1 MTLIVSFFIYFSF
14 TYDTKP
20 TKALGFIQLY
30 LFLLYEPVTTSELP
44 KRVFALIF
52 GGIVIMTL
60 YYTLARYNFNNIFNK
75 SIKGCINSL
84 IENLN
89 ELINTGCIE
98 KNNSEKVALMI
109 KELEIKVHER
119 LELDK
124 NQVYSIYSKDLI
136 VVFLKRVSSLSSE
149 AMKRDVNKE
158 LIKKTVELLKNV
170 QDFIEDGNKEKL
182 KNILNE
188 YYNYLDRKSVV

>member
-1 MTLIVSFFIYFSF
+1 
-14 TYDTKP
+14 
-20 TKALGFIQLY
+20 
-30 LFLLYEPVTTSELP
+30 
-44 KRVFALIF
+44 
-52 GGIVIMTL
+52 MTL
-60 YYTLARYNFNNIFNK
+60 YYILARYNFNNIFNK

-89 ELINTGCIE
+89 ELINTDCIE

-158 LIKKTVELLKNV
+158 LIK
-170 QDFIEDGNKEKL
+170 
-182 KNILNE
+182 
-188 YYNYLDRKSVV
+188 